1 MVVVL
6 ISNLLGGSSQ
16 NGNKRTA
23 DAFHLWVNPPGLF
36 FAIWG
41 VIYTGVAI
49 SVIYNL
55 FKNVWNLKVHLYFS
69 LLNIISIAWT
79 LIFDMDTVNSVAI
92 ASILLAC
99 LTLLVYLTWSEIGN
113 IPK

>member
-1 MVVVL
+1 ML
-6 ISNLLGGSSQ
+6 ISNILGGSSQ
-16 NGNKRTA
+16 KGNKQTA

-55 FKNVWNLKVHLYFS
+55 FKNVWNLKTHLYFS

-79 LIFDMDTVNSVAI
+79 LVFDLDTVNSVAI
-92 ASILLAC
+92 ASILLVI
-99 LTLLVYLTWSEIGN
+99 LTWLVYMTWA
-113 IPK
+113 